1 MRGGDVRGGDVRARG
16 GVRVRVEDALGVEDA
31 VAWCARGDGSCSRD
45 DAVDDD
51 AGKRGGGGDARVVH
65 RALSSVSLSES
76 SSEASAT
83 ARERKV
89 WRRVFDAGSAGVG
102 RYADSEDSECDVVVG
117 EDADEAELTR
127 ELMRV
132 LARGEFGADDPQDV
146 SGDWSFDKVEFDRE
160 SLRDVVDVVAAY
172 VERRERREPPRD
184 ARDDMEANE
193 VLMQQ
198 FNYLSLCADADYVD
212 ENREVIVGELLPLLD
227 NAAEKWRRLARG
239 ADVVSKK
246 AMDLKEKF
254 VRLLDDMSD
263 TRGDAS

>member
-1 MRGGDVRGGDVRARG
+1 
-16 GVRVRVEDALGVEDA
+16 
-31 VAWCARGDGSCSRD
+31 
-45 DAVDDD
+45 
-51 AGKRGGGGDARVVH
+51 
-65 RALSSVSLSES
+65 
-76 SSEASAT
+76 
-83 ARERKV
+83 
-89 WRRVFDAGSAGVG
+89 
-102 RYADSEDSECDVVVG
+102 
-117 EDADEAELTR
+117 
-127 ELMRV
+127 MRV